1 MRAVVQR
8 SVLPARVKVEGTI
21 TGAIERGLIVYLGI
35 TAQDS
40 KEDIDWLA
48 RKLVHMRIFS
58 DEAGKMNKSLVDIS
72 GGMLIISQFTLYAS
86 TKKGNRPSYLRS
98 AGPEFAKKLYE
109 DFIQHVEETYEVP
122 VGTGIFGADMKVEYT
137 NDGPVTIIVDTENKE

>member
-8 SVLPARVKVEGTI
+8 SVLPATVKVDGAI
-21 TGAIERGLIVYLGI
+21 TGAIDKGLIVYLGI

-40 KEDIDWLA
+40 KEDIEWLA
-48 RKLVHMRIFS
+48 RKLVLMRIFS
-58 DEAGKMNKSLVDIS
+58 DEAGKMNKALTDI
-72 GGMLIISQFTLYAS
+72 GGGLLIISQFTLYAS

-98 AGPEFAKKLYE
+98 AGPEFANKLYE
-109 DFIQHVEETYEVP
+109 EFVEHVKDTYEVP

-137 NDGPVTIIVDTENKE
+137 NDGPVTIIMDTENKE